1 VWEDIFEED
10 NKEIIRSR
18 KSNKDRRLGPFSYDH
33 CLSDHKKKDQKTKQ
47 KSNDP
52 RNTTQITK
60 VKQKKPH

>member
-1 VWEDIFEED
+1 MLFVLEYCVIFEED

-18 KSNKDRRLGPFSYDH
+18 KSNKDRQD
-33 CLSDHKKKDQKTKQ
+33 SDHKKKDQKTKQ